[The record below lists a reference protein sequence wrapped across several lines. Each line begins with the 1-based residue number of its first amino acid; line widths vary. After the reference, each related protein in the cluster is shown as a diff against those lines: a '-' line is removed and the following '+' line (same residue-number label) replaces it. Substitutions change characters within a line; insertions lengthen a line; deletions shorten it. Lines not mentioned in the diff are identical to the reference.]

1 MKYLNKFSL
10 LIPAAILIFAIVGC
24 NLSSANMSGL
34 TTSKDKE
41 GKTAATRFS
50 NGDTIFAAA
59 AVSNNPGKV
68 KVKTSLIAEDAEG
81 LSSGE
86 TLKGSDVTVEL
97 DGDGVS
103 NYSLPVT
110 ESVPPGKYKLTADMI
125 NEAGEKK
132 DSKTVEITVE

>member
-1 MKYLNKFSL
+1 MKNLNKFSL
-10 LIPAAILIFAIVGC
+10 FTPAAILILAVIGC
-24 NLSSANMSGL
+24 NMSTANMSSL

-41 GKTAATRFS
+41 GKTAATTFS

-81 LSSGE
+81 LNKGE
-86 TLKGSDVTVEL
+86 TLNGSDVTLEL

-125 NEAGEKK
+125 NEEGEKK
-132 DSKTVEITVE
+132 DSKTVEITVK